1 MTQQNTAHKSSLLK
15 KILAITAIA
24 FGGLTLLAALTSLN
38 VGLMIMG
45 IGLILP
51 GAWFFLHERKA
62 KAGTRMKRHWGIVG
76 VTSAAM
82 VFGGAGNAEPPEEP
96 NKTLAA
102 IVSTTTNTAPT
113 STTSAV
119 TTSKTTTSKPTTTR
133 KKEPSTTVT
142 KTATVV
148 ETATATVVET
158 VVVTQP
164 SPKPVEPNR
173 QPQGFV
179 APPPAQAPTPTPA
192 QSSAY
197 YSSCAEAKAAGA
209 APLYQGAPGYRS
221 GLDKDGDGVACEK

>member
-15 KILAITAIA
+15 KILAITAIT

-62 KAGTRMKRHWGIVG
+62 KAGTPMKRHWGIVG

-96 NKTLAA
+96 NKTPAA

>member
-1 MTQQNTAHKSSLLK
+1 MTQQNTPYKGSLLK
-15 KILAITAIA
+15 KILAITAIG
-24 FGGLTLLAALTSLN
+24 FGCLTLLSALIPFKF
-38 VGLMIMG
+38 GIMIMG
-45 IGLILP
+45 MGLILP
-51 GAWFFLHERKA
+51 GAWFFLHERKV
-62 KAGTRMKRHWGIVG
+62 KAGTPMKRHWGIVG

-96 NKTLAA
+96 NKTPAA

-133 KKEPSTTVT
+133 KAEPSTTVT

-164 SPKPVEPNR
+164 APKPVEPNR

-179 APPPAQAPTPTPA
+179 APPPAQTPTPTPA